1 MPPTKIIADCGDCT
15 RSVSPTEPFSS
26 NKTFYTTSK
35 LTTRLREQAEKNNGF
50 VDFVTWINCLTV
62 DIIGDMAF
70 SEDLGSLDAGELQPS
85 LHSMFKTIKIFAFMK
100 EILRLPSILVRILTS
115 FIPSSTQ
122 EAGKSVTAFGD
133 TMRDRRLA
141 STEGKTDFMSY
152 LTKNGAA
159 EGKG

>member
-1 MPPTKIIADCGDCT
+1 
-15 RSVSPTEPFSS
+15 
-26 NKTFYTTSK
+26 
-35 LTTRLREQAEKNNGF
+35 
-50 VDFVTWINCLTV
+50 VTWINCLTV

-100 EILRLPSILVRILTS
+100 EILRLPSILVRIMTS